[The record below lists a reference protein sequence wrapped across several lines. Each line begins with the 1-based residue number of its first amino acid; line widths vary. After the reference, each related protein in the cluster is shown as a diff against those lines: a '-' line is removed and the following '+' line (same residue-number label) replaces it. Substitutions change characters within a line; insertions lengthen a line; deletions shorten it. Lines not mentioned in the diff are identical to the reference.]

1 MGRARYSDVP
11 DPAAADRVSRGRCS
25 QMGSKAKAAKQLT
38 SGRGSGS
45 TEKLTKTELK
55 QILDTVL
62 REIDQDPEDGPR
74 LSAAAA
80 PLRIEFPD
88 LQLVLNVSRAD
99 RGRHCLEWN
108 FSTRSKAKPKLR
120 LSMDSAVA
128 NRVFQGR
135 ENPAIAI
142 ARGRLRTRVE
152 DAGAA
157 LRFFPAAK
165 PLFSRYRE
173 LISEK
178 YPHLALD

>member
-1 MGRARYSDVP
+1 
-11 DPAAADRVSRGRCS
+11 
-25 QMGSKAKAAKQLT
+25 MGSKAKAAATGLT

-45 TEKLTKTELK
+45 AEPLTKKELK
-55 QILDTVL
+55 KILDAVL
-62 REIDQDPEDGPR
+62 REIDVDPEDGPR

-99 RGRHCLEWN
+99 RGRHCLDWN
-108 FSTRSKAKPKLR
+108 FSNRSQANKPKLR
-120 LSMDSAVA
+120 LTMDSAVA

-142 ARGRLRTRVE
+142 ARGRMRTRVE

-165 PLFSRYRE
+165 PLFSRYRDLVAE
-173 LISEK
+173 S
-178 YPHLALD
+178 YPHLSID

>member
-1 MGRARYSDVP
+1 MA
-11 DPAAADRVSRGRCS
+11 
-25 QMGSKAKAAKQLT
+25 SKAKRAAERLT
-38 SGRGSGS
+38 STRGSGS
-45 TEKLTKTELK
+45 SEPLTKKELK
-55 QILDTVL
+55 EILDAVL
-62 REIDQDPEDGPR
+62 REIDVDPDDGPR

-88 LQLVLNVSRAD
+88 LNLVLNVSRAE
-99 RGRHCLEWN
+99 RGRHCLSWN
-108 FSTRSKAKPKLR
+108 FSSRSALEPKLR
-120 LSMDSAVA
+120 LSMESGVA

-173 LISEK
+173 LVAAR
-178 YPHLALD
+178 YPHLAID

>member
-1 MGRARYSDVP
+1 
-11 DPAAADRVSRGRCS
+11 
-25 QMGSKAKAAKQLT
+25 MGSKAKATAERLT

-45 TEKLTKTELK
+45 SDDLTKKELK
-55 QILDTVL
+55 QILNAVL
-62 REIDQDPEDGPR
+62 REMDQDPDDGPR

-88 LQLVLNVSRAD
+88 LKLVLNVSRAD
-99 RGRHCLEWN
+99 RRRHCLDWN
-108 FSTRSKAKPKLR
+108 FSARSGLKPKLR
-120 LSMDSAVA
+120 LSMDSSVA

-142 ARGRLRTRVE
+142 ARGRMRTRVE

-173 LISEK
+173 LVSEK
-178 YPHLALD
+178 YPHLAVD

>member
-1 MGRARYSDVP
+1 
-11 DPAAADRVSRGRCS
+11 VSRV
-25 QMGSKAKAAKQLT
+25 GSKVKVAKGLT
-38 SGRGSGS
+38 SGGGSES
-45 TEKLTKTELK
+45 SQELTKKELK
-55 QILDTVL
+55 DILDAVL
-62 REIDQDPEDGPR
+62 REIDADPDDGPR

-88 LQLVLNVSRAD
+88 VKLVLNVSRAD
-99 RGRHCLEWN
+99 RGHHVLSWN
-108 FSTRSKAKPKLR
+108 FSSRSTANPKLR
-120 LSMDSAVA
+120 LTMTSAVA

-165 PLFSRYRE
+165 PLFSRYRD
-173 LISEK
+173 LVSEK
-178 YPHLALD
+178 YPHLALE

>member
-1 MGRARYSDVP
+1 
-11 DPAAADRVSRGRCS
+11 VSS
-25 QMGSKAKAAKQLT
+25 KTKAKAERLT

-45 TEKLTKTELK
+45 GDELTKKELK
-55 QILDTVL
+55 QILNVLL
-62 REIDQDPEDGPR
+62 REIDQDPDDGPQ
-74 LSAAAA
+74 LSGAAV

-88 LQLVLNVSRAD
+88 LRLVLNVLKAD
-99 RGRHCLEWN
+99 RGRHCLDWN
-108 FSTRSKAKPKLR
+108 FSARSNVKPRLR
-120 LSMDSAVA
+120 LSMDSSVA

-142 ARGRLRTRVE
+142 ARGRMRTSVE

-178 YPHLALD
+178 YPHLAID

>member
-1 MGRARYSDVP
+1 MR
-11 DPAAADRVSRGRCS
+11 
-25 QMGSKAKAAKQLT
+25 SKAKATAKRLT
-38 SGRGSGS
+38 SGRGSDSS
-45 TEKLTKTELK
+45 TALTKKELK

-62 REIDQDPEDGPR
+62 KEIDQDPDDGPR

-88 LQLVLNVSRAD
+88 LGLVMNVSRAD
-99 RGRHCLEWN
+99 GTRHSLDWN
-108 FSTRSKAKPKLR
+108 FSARSSARPKLR
-120 LSMDSAVA
+120 LSMESSVA

-173 LISEK
+173 LVSQK

>member
-1 MGRARYSDVP
+1 
-11 DPAAADRVSRGRCS
+11 
-25 QMGSKAKAAKQLT
+25 MGSKAKAANQST
-38 SGRGSGS
+38 SGRESGS
-45 TEKLTKTELK
+45 TGKPTKKELK
-55 QILDTVL
+55 QILDAVL
-62 REIDQDPEDGPR
+62 QEIDQDPEDGPR

-108 FSTRSKAKPKLR
+108 FSARSKAKPKLR

>member
-1 MGRARYSDVP
+1 
-11 DPAAADRVSRGRCS
+11 
-25 QMGSKAKAAKQLT
+25 MGSKAQAAKRLT

-45 TEKLTKTELK
+45 GEKLTKKELK
-55 QILDTVL
+55 QILNAVL
-62 REIDQDPEDGPR
+62 RQIDQDPEDGPR

-88 LQLVLNVSRAD
+88 LKLVLNVSRAD

-120 LSMDSAVA
+120 LSMESAVA

>member
-1 MGRARYSDVP
+1 
-11 DPAAADRVSRGRCS
+11 
-25 QMGSKAKAAKQLT
+25 MGSKAKAAKQLT

-99 RGRHCLEWN
+99 RGRHTLEWN

-128 NRVFQGR
+128 NRVFQGK

-142 ARGRLRTRVE
+142 ARGRLRTRVD

-165 PLFSRYRE
+165 PLFYRYRE
-173 LISEK
+173 LIAEK